1 MSQHADDVVTPT
13 RHEAKLHPSLAR
25 AHLANTI
32 VACEL
37 ACELRAV
44 RTLGMPTNGFKDIVR
59 SAVQV
64 NKDHQ
69 FALKVYTERL
79 EAELEAVDKLLVR
92 NCFLRREHNF

>member
-1 MSQHADDVVTPT
+1 MTS
-13 RHEAKLHPSLAR
+13 
-25 AHLANTI
+25 
-32 VACEL
+32 
-37 ACELRAV
+37 
-44 RTLGMPTNGFKDIVR
+44 NGLKDIVQ

-92 NCFLRREHNF
+92 HCFLNRDRNI

>member
-1 MSQHADDVVTPT
+1 MTGDG
-13 RHEAKLHPSLAR
+13 L
-25 AHLANTI
+25 
-32 VACEL
+32 
-37 ACELRAV
+37 
-44 RTLGMPTNGFKDIVR
+44 KDIVQ

-92 NCFLRREHNF
+92 AIAPKQRSWYLTL